1 MSAITRNVDIVMLM
15 SSELN
20 ESILEAALEGFQI
33 QLATV
38 QSQIAFV
45 KAQLGGTKP
54 SMPTGKRTRM
64 VSEEGRRRMA
74 EAQKRRWA
82 KVHAAKGK

>member
-1 MSAITRNVDIVMLM
+1 M

-20 ESILEAALEGFQI
+20 EVILEAALEGFQI

-45 KAQLGGTKP
+45 KSQLGGAKP
-54 SMPTGKRTRM
+54 AKTTRKRTRN
-64 VSEEGRRRMA
+64 VSEDGRRRMA

-82 KVHAAKGK
+82 KVRAAKGK